1 MKKTCTRIA
10 SVILALCIAAVNA
23 NITSG
28 NVYAE
33 GPSSSGIV
41 LKADPSSRKIRHASE
56 SVCLMPGAEK
66 TSVASGV
73 ITLYYDQ
80 DKVRV
85 REVRKGSGLDSM
97 MLDAGTSVPG
107 KIVLGFASA
116 SPVEI
121 KDTLADIDF
130 EFETGYRGPL
140 VTRWTVDELETDDS
154 NGNSV
159 SLDPD
164 VLMVRQHGPGKGL
177 SYRGEYTFTDTDGGI
192 GLKLLLN
199 EGIGESL
206 VTNGVFTFTYDP
218 DFLKYKD
225 YAVYDKYPFLQYEV
239 VNTEPGKVRIVCI
252 NNEPFTIKDTFELIR
267 LEFYPLKNGS
277 ARISFDVNELSNV
290 VSVDDITE
298 YTGVT
303 YTPLATSINISIP
316 ALDAP
321 PSPTAE
327 PVPTV
332 DPTIEPVPTEV
343 IPTTEPTEVTPTL
356 QPTSVI
362 PVPTVDPTIE
372 PVPTEIIP
380 TTEPTE
386 VTPTLQPTSVIPV
399 PTVDPT
405 IEPIPTEVIPTTEPT
420 EVTPTLQ
427 PTSVI
432 PVPTVDPTIEPVPT
446 EVIPTTE
453 PTEVT
458 PTLQPTSVIPVPTVD
473 PTIEP
478 VPTSV
483 TAVPTVAPTTQPTA
497 APADNDAFD
506 IDRNGAVNTLDLL
519 KLIKIVIDPTAAK
532 PAAADLNGDGNIN
545 SADVLEL
552 KKLLMK

>member
-1 MKKTCTRIA
+1 MKNSFTRIT
-10 SVILALCIAAVNA
+10 SFILALCIAAVNA

-33 GPSSSGIV
+33 DQSSSGTV
-41 LKADPSSRKIRHASE
+41 LKADPSSRKLRHASE

-177 SYRGEYTFTDTDGGI
+177 SYHGEYTFTDTDGGI
-192 GLKLLLN
+192 GLKLFLN

-239 VNTEPGKVRIVCI
+239 VNTEPGKVRIVCV
-252 NNEPFTIKDTFELIR
+252 NNAPFAIKDSMELIR
-267 LEFYPLKNGS
+267 LTFYPLKNGS
-277 ARISFDVNELSNV
+277 ARISYDVDELSNV

-303 YTPLATSINISIP
+303 YTPITTSINISIP

-321 PSPTAE
+321 PSPTAD
-327 PVPTV
+327 PTATPTV
-332 DPTIEPVPTEV
+332 
-343 IPTTEPTEVTPTL
+343 

-372 PVPTEIIP
+372 PV
-380 TTEPTE
+380 
-386 VTPTLQPTSVIPV
+386 S
-399 PTVDPT
+399 
-405 IEPIPTEVIPTTEPT
+405 
-420 EVTPTLQ
+420 
-427 PTSVI
+427 
-432 PVPTVDPTIEPVPT
+432 
-446 EVIPTTE
+446 
-453 PTEVT
+453 
-458 PTLQPTSVIPVPTVD
+458 
-473 PTIEP
+473 
-478 VPTSV
+478 TSV
-483 TAVPTVAPTTQPTA
+483 TAVPSLTPPTA
-497 APADNDAFD
+497 SPAAPVDAESFD
-506 IDRNGAVNTLDLL
+506 VNGDGAVNMSDLL
-519 KLIKIVIDPTAAK
+519 KLIKFVIDPNASKTTS
-532 PAAADLNGDGNIN
+532 ADLNGDGNIN